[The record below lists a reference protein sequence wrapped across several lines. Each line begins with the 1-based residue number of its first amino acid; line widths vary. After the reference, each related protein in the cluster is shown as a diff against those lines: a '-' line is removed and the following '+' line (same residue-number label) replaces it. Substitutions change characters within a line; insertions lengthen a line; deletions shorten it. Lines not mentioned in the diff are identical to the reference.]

1 MERVPGMVGE
11 ALRPEAKCDV
21 MEERLFIRADA
32 SPQIGTGHVMRC
44 LALAQAWQDSGGSVS
59 FVMVMEAPALE
70 NRLTSEGME
79 VVRLS
84 ADPGSVDDAHQTA
97 GLVQEAG
104 SDWVVVDGYH
114 FGADYQRVIKD
125 HALRL
130 LFIDDNEHADHYCA
144 DVVLNQN
151 IYAQDGWYAS
161 REPHTQPLL
170 GTRYALLRQE
180 FLKWRGWNR
189 ETPKVA
195 GKVLVTLGGGDV
207 EGVTLKVIRAL
218 QRVKVAELQATVVV
232 GGSSRRGK
240 ELQSAI
246 RGLRFA
252 VRLERDVKS
261 MPELIAWA
269 DLAVSAGGST
279 CWELAFMGLPACV
292 LILAENQERNVSAL
306 GLRAQVV
313 DLGRA
318 ADVSEE
324 RISGE
329 IEGLMTDRR
338 RRQGMSEQG
347 RALVDGAG
355 ASRVVRA
362 MREQCQYLSMKT
374 R

>member
-1 MERVPGMVGE
+1 
-11 ALRPEAKCDV
+11 

-32 SPQIGTGHVMRC
+32 GPQIGTGHVMRC
-44 LALAQAWQDSGGSVS
+44 LALAQAWQDRGGSVS

-70 NRLTSEGME
+70 NRLRSEGME

-84 ADPGSVDDAHQTA
+84 ADPGSVDDAHKTA
-97 GLVQEAG
+97 GLAQEAG

-114 FGADYQRVIKD
+114 FGADCQRVIKD

-170 GTRYALLRQE
+170 GTRYALLRRE

-218 QRVKVAELQATVVV
+218 QRVKVDELEATVVV
-232 GGSSRRGK
+232 GGSSRHGK
-240 ELQSAI
+240 ELQSAVP
-246 RGLRFA
+246 GLRFP

-261 MPELIAWA
+261 MPELMAWA

-292 LILAENQERNVSAL
+292 LVLAENQERNVSAL

-318 ADVSEE
+318 AEVNEE

-329 IEGLMTDRR
+329 IEGLMTDRP

-347 RALVDGAG
+347 RALVDGGG
-355 ASRVVRA
+355 ANRVVRA
-362 MREQCQYLSMKT
+362 MRESNAGVC